1 MKTCARY
8 EQSKAFSSSG
18 RAFEKGL
25 NNAFYTPLPSPPPR
39 QTHTPDDTL
48 PENNGLLLWY
58 LLMLSS
64 QMQNCAKI

>member
-48 PENNGLLLWY
+48 PENNGLLL
-58 LLMLSS
+58 
-64 QMQNCAKI
+64 